1 MSIIKAYEGKQELQ
15 TPVQYSADEK
25 PVVDVDLRTCPKK
38 DRPRMI
44 SIINRLAKSPLG
56 LETLQI
62 AAANGYHFNFIKG
75 ENRAFGFAD
84 PCSKRIALNPNVP
97 DEKLIGTMC
106 HECRHAG
113 QFSRASDLSEEKWD
127 VRTNLIYMRAMEA
140 DAQAYAASAC
150 EELSRQGDTGPKQQF
165 YKYYPEIA
173 QGFSNAL
180 EKNDGKLGH
189 NLLTDT
195 FKAWYDQLGTKSVYE
210 EGYLLEPMQQELR
223 DIAKG
228 KGTTMTFDTT
238 IDAKKT
244 ISEIAWTK
252 DGNYFKDDPEIL
264 NSGKYLDVSEFTMEQ
279 MKKFFEFR
287 KEMTGKDDS
296 AVLDGIPT
304 RPNTIKPRVSEMKKP
319 HIKQPDEEIKLKIEQ
334 NKEAVL
340 HQGMAAR
347 IAQMRKISMLNA
359 R

>member
-1 MSIIKAYEGKQELQ
+1 MSLKVAFQQSNSVSTFY
-15 TPVQYSADEK
+15 PDEK
-25 PVVDVDLRTCPKK
+25 PVIDVDLRTCPKK

-44 SIINRLAKSPLG
+44 SMINRLAKSELG
-56 LETLQI
+56 RETLQI
-62 AAANGYHFNFIKG
+62 AAENGYHFNFIRGK
-75 ENRAFGFAD
+75 NRAFGFAD
-84 PCSKRIALNPNVP
+84 PVSKRIALNPAFS

-113 QFSRASDLSEEKWD
+113 QFVRASDLDEEKWD
-127 VRTNLIYMRAMEA
+127 VKTNLIYMRAMEA

-150 EELSRQGDTGPKQQF
+150 EELHRLGDTGPKQEF

-173 QGFSNAL
+173 KGFSEAL
-180 EKNDGKLGH
+180 IKNDGKLGH

-223 DIAKG
+223 NIAKG
-228 KGTTMTFDTT
+228 KGSMTFETS
-238 IDAKKT
+238 ISAQKT
-244 ISEIAWTK
+244 IAEIAWTK
-252 DGNYFKDDPEIL
+252 DGNYFRDDPEIL
-264 NSGKYLDVSEFTMEQ
+264 NGGKYLDVSEFTMEQ

-296 AVLDGIPT
+296 KALNGIPT
-304 RPNTIKPRVSEMKKP
+304 RPNTIKPRVPEMKKP
-319 HIKQPDEEIKLKIEQ
+319 PVSQINPIIKKILK
-334 NKEAVL
+334 NKEML
-340 HQGMAAR
+340 KKNTLAAKFVK
-347 IAQMRKISMLNA
+347 AQKFAAKHA

>member
-1 MSIIKAYEGKQELQ
+1 MSVKNSFEQPAQAAVVY
-15 TPVQYSADEK
+15 PDEK
-25 PVVDVDLRTCPKK
+25 PAVDVDLRTCPKK

-44 SIINRLAKSPLG
+44 SMINRLAKSKLG

-62 AAANGYHFNFIKG
+62 AADNGYHFNFIRG

-84 PCSKRIALNPNVP
+84 PVNKRIALNPKFT
-97 DEKLIGTMC
+97 DDKLIGTMC

-127 VRTNLIYMRAMEA
+127 VKTNLLYMRAMEA
-140 DAQAYAASAC
+140 DAQAYASSAC
-150 EELSRQGDTGPKQQF
+150 EELFRLGDEGPKKEF

-173 QGFSNAL
+173 KGFTNAL
-180 EKNDGKLGH
+180 IKNDAQMGN

-223 DIAKG
+223 NIANG
-228 KGTTMTFDTT
+228 KGETMTFETS
-238 IDAKKT
+238 ISAQKT
-244 ISEIAWTK
+244 IAEIAWTK
-252 DGNYFKDDPEIL
+252 NGNYFKDDPEIL
-264 NSGKYLDVSEFTMEQ
+264 NGGKYLNVSEFTMDQ

-287 KEMTGKDDS
+287 KELTGKDDS
-296 AVLDGIPT
+296 KALDGIPT
-304 RPNTIKPRVSEMKKP
+304 RPNTIKPRVKEMTKPPVKNKQTAMKK
-319 HIKQPDEEIKLKIEQ
+319 IMA
-334 NKEAVL
+334 NKEAVKN
-340 HQGMAAR
+340 QGLAAR
-347 IAQMRKISMLNA
+347 FVQAQKLAAKHA

>member
-1 MSIIKAYEGKQELQ
+1 MAGIKQAFEQKQELQ
-15 TPVQYSADEK
+15 TPVQYSVDEK
-25 PVVDVDLRTCPKK
+25 PVVDIDLRYCPKK

-44 SIINRLAKSPLG
+44 SMVNRLAKSELG
-56 LETLQI
+56 LETLRI
-62 AAANGYHFNFIKG
+62 AAENGYHFNFIRG

-84 PCSKRIALNPNVP
+84 PCSKRIALNPKFP

-127 VRTNLIYMRAMEA
+127 VRTNLMYMRAMEA

-150 EELSRQGDTGPKQQF
+150 EQLFRQGDKGPKEQF

-173 QGFSNAL
+173 KGFSAAL
-180 EKNDGKLGH
+180 EKNNGELGH
-189 NLLTDT
+189 QLLTDT

-223 DIAKG
+223 NIANG
-228 KGTTMTFDTT
+228 KGASMTFETT

-244 ISEIAWTK
+244 ISEICWTK

-264 NSGKYLDVSEFTMEQ
+264 NNGKYMDVCEFTMDQ
-279 MKKFFEFR
+279 MKKFFEYR
-287 KEMTGKDDS
+287 KEMTGKDD
-296 AVLDGIPT
+296 AKALDNVPT
-304 RPNTIKPRVSEMKKP
+304 RRNTHEPRVPEMKKP
-319 HIKQPDEEIKLKIEQ
+319 HVK
-334 NKEAVL
+334 NGVEANAQR
-340 HQGMAAR
+340 HEAMAAR
-347 IAQMRKISMLNA
+347 LAQMRALAAK
-359 R
+359 RGR